1 MSELNYSNYLEAIVN
16 GFIVPWPF
24 ENQKMSIS
32 TEIPTV
38 IVESNE
44 IVVEPDLSD
53 KPKYVEKFTQS
64 DVNGEISKENILKNG
79 EHNPTKRNEYNK
91 IKIDIGE
98 ISVSIFSLSAK
109 SCRGVQK
116 PSVLM

>member
-24 ENQKMSIS
+24 EIQKTSIP
-32 TEIPTV
+32 TEIPTLKA
-38 IVESNE
+38 ESSE
-44 IVVEPDLSD
+44 MVVEADLTD

-64 DVNGEISKENILKNG
+64 DMNGEISKENILKNG
-79 EHNPTKRNEYNK
+79 EHNPTKRNEFNK

-98 ISVSIFSLSAK
+98 ISVSIFSISAN

-116 PSVLM
+116 PSVLI